1 MKRSWSIML
10 KVAGAL
16 FLVGIVFSAAGVMMG
31 AKTIEYED
39 GEFVVGHQSAGSL
52 FQFGL
57 WHDDDE
63 SYPVQNVRTVNL
75 PDNTQIMKIEVEETI
90 GNLRVVQGERWVIE
104 YAVAFPEKFFYQLDN
119 GKLKIE
125 YKREK
130 NIAKVKGSEQITLTV
145 PKDAALQELDIE
157 SALGNVDIKNLV
169 CDEIEVA
176 SALGNLTLQNISA
189 QKLSIDGALGDIT
202 MQNSVVNGKL
212 EISEAMGDAN
222 IQGIFQGNVEI
233 DGGMGDI
240 HLTVQDAGA
249 DDYNLNLQRGLG
261 ELKIDGETLTRDLKR
276 NNGQNREIKVD
287 GGLGNITVDFD

>member
-16 FLVGIVFSAAGVMMG
+16 FLVGIVFSAAGMMMG

-57 WHDDDE
+57 WHDDDK
-63 SYPVQNVRTVNL
+63 SYPVQSASTVNL
-75 PDNTQIMKIEVEETI
+75 PDNTQIKEIEVEETI
-90 GNLRVVQGERWVIE
+90 GNLRVVQGERWGIE
-104 YAVAFPEKFFYQLDN
+104 YAVAFPEKFFHQIDN

-130 NIAKVKGSEQITLTV
+130 NIARVKGSEQITLTV
-145 PKDAALQELDIE
+145 PKDAALQKLDIE
-157 SALGNVDIKNLV
+157 SSLGNVDIKNLV
-169 CDEIEVA
+169 CDEVEVA
-176 SALGNLTLQNISA
+176 SALGNLTLQNIST
-189 QKLSIDGALGDIT
+189 QKISIDGALGDIT

-212 EISEAMGDAN
+212 EISEAMGDAD

-233 DGGMGDI
+233 DGGMDNI
-240 HLTVQDAGA
+240 HLTVQDAGVN
-249 DDYNLNLQRGLG
+249 DYNLNLQRGLG
-261 ELKIDGETLTRDLKR
+261 ELKIDGETLTKDLER
-276 NNGQNREIKVD
+276 NNGKNRKIEIK